1 MLFRSS
7 SAPRR
12 WTFTLGAVLMTGML
26 FVGTVESAWAAVALL
41 SLGGF
46 AHQTLSVT
54 VITMASD
61 LFRRDEL
68 GTVAGLAGTCANASI
83 LIFSLLMG
91 SLVASIGYTP
101 FFIALGLLD
110 LVAAA
115 VLWTL
120 VRKPA

>member
-1 MLFRSS
+1 MS
-7 SAPRR
+7 
-12 WTFTLGAVLMTGML
+12 
-26 FVGTVESAWAAVALL
+26 
-41 SLGGF
+41 GF

-54 VITMASD
+54 CITMASD

-68 GTVAGLAGTCANASI
+68 GTVAGMAGTLANASI

-91 SLVASIGYTP
+91 SLVASIGYNP

-110 LVAAA
+110 LIAAA

>member
-1 MLFRSS
+1 
-7 SAPRR
+7 
-12 WTFTLGAVLMTGML
+12 ML

-68 GTVAGLAGTCANASI
+68 GTVAGMAGTCANASI

-115 VLWTL
+115 LLWTL